1 MTKKELIERLQEFPD
16 NMIVTID
23 TRDWNY
29 EPVLEIFKTEG
40 YISTND
46 DYLKLEII
54 VLKS

>member
-16 NMIVTID
+16 DMIVTID

-29 EPVLEIFKTEG
+29 EPVLEIIKTEG

>member
-1 MTKKELIERLQEFPD
+1 MTKKELIDRLQEFPD
-16 NMIVTID
+16 DMIVTID

>member
-1 MTKKELIERLQEFPD
+1 MTAKELIKKLQELPD
-16 NMIVTID
+16 DMVVTID

-29 EPVLEIFKTEG
+29 EPVLEIFKTES
-40 YISTND
+40 YISIND

>member
-1 MTKKELIERLQEFPD
+1 MTKKELIEKLQEFPD
-16 NMIVTID
+16 DMIVTID

-40 YISTND
+40 YISIND